1 MNALKAF
8 RSLLVVSALTIGLA
22 ACTAASTASPAPGAM
37 SSDQV
42 LARVAGSAITL
53 KDVDTMAASELEK
66 LRRQEF
72 QIRRQALDSLIED
85 ALVQA
90 EAKKKGITPEALLDA
105 EVIKKVQVP
114 SSEEIQMVY
123 EMSKARI
130 GDATLE
136 QVEPQIR
143 QFLMGRKS
151 EEARGT
157 YLASLRSDHKVEDLF
172 EAPRA
177 DVSADDDA
185 FQGPKDA
192 PVTIITFSDFQC
204 PYCSRAEET
213 VSQVIKKYEGKVKVV
228 FRDFPLE
235 FHQQAPTAAMAATC
249 AGDQGKYWEMHNAMF
264 KDQSKLDLDSLTAS
278 AKMLGMDGDALRKCV
293 ESGKY
298 KAELDKDIADGKK
311 VGVTGTPA
319 FFINGIPLEGAQ
331 PLEEF
336 SKIIDAELARKK

>member
-1 MNALKAF
+1 MNAL
-8 RSLLVVSALTIGLA
+8 RSLLALSALLVGLS
-22 ACTAASTASPAPGAM
+22 ACTASTTASPAPGAL
-37 SSDQV
+37 SNDQV
-42 LARVAGSAITL
+42 LARVGQSAITL
-53 KDVDTMAASELEK
+53 KDVDTLAASELEK

-72 QIRRQALDSLIED
+72 QVRRQALDSLIED

-90 EAKKKGITPEALLDA
+90 EAKKRGMSPEALLDA
-105 EVIKKVQVP
+105 EVIKKIQEP
-114 SSEEIQMVY
+114 SEQEVQMVY

-136 QVEPQIR
+136 QVAPQIR
-143 QFLMGRKS
+143 QFLKGRKS
-151 EEARGT
+151 EEARGE
-157 YLASLRSDHKVEDLF
+157 YLASLRTQYKVEDLF

-177 DVSADDDA
+177 EVSADDDA
-185 FQGPKDA
+185 FRGPKDA
-192 PVTIITFSDFQC
+192 PITIVTFSDFQC

-213 VSQVIKKYEGKVKVV
+213 VAEVMKKYEGKVKVV

-235 FHQQAPTAAMAATC
+235 FHQQAPGAAMAATC
-249 AGDQGKYWEMHNAMF
+249 AGDQGKYWEMHDAMF
-264 KDQSKLDLDSLTAS
+264 KDQSKLDLPSLVATA
-278 AKMLGMDGDALRKCV
+278 KGIGIDGDALKSCV

-298 KAELDKDIADGKK
+298 KAELEKDMADGKK

-331 PLEEF
+331 PIEEF